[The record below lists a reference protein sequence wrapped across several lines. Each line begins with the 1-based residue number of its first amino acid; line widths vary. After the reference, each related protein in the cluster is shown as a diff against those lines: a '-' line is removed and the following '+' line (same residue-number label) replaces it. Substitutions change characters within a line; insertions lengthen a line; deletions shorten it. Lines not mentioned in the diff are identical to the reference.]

1 MTLPLARP
9 AELRRRQHASAGEF
23 AELIQ
28 AVSKDRSYLS
38 LKLRHR
44 QEFVTRYPDL
54 DEWFAEPLTRRVGRL
69 IGEDPR
75 RGPVTDPISYNARQY
90 LTFLGVTGRVAF
102 DWDWLIA
109 VPALNVWV
117 HARSLGLP
125 IVATRQELANIGA
138 QIGFS
143 ARSASRAAEWAL
155 SRMLLHGGVPPI
167 SQLTTADFAEMLS
180 AIDAFGARKDRP
192 SFHGDDP
199 RWVSKR
205 RNWGSQVFLLQL
217 VLYHAGH
224 IPEVP
229 KEPLPTT
236 AAFPDMPTVM
246 HATIDQYLAA
256 RAQLDRPATI
266 ENIRSGLRRF
276 CTWLMVNYTVESFA
290 DVTRLHC
297 LEFCVWLATQTHHRT
312 GLPLA
317 PATRRADLQAVL
329 GFFRDGY
336 AWQWSDMPNK
346 PLLMNGD
353 LPKLTRAVPRFIP
366 DDELV
371 ALMDAIHLLECPFQR
386 GALLIARWSGARR
399 SEIRM
404 LALDC
409 LDTYPDG
416 TPRLRLP
423 ASKNYAE
430 RIVPLT
436 EDAADAIRI
445 LQRLRH
451 GQLDR
456 PLPGNHNERPAR
468 RLFVRKGRVLSNA
481 YLFDDSLQTACRSA
495 NLLNADGR
503 PTITAHRFRHTVGTQ
518 LAERGARLQTIMSVL
533 GHKSV
538 QMALVYAHISD
549 PAVLHDYR
557 SVLSEDATIAGPSS
571 AVIRNRELGP
581 GTVDWLKSN
590 FFRTE
595 LELGHCLRLPSEG
608 PCECDL
614 YLTCAKFI
622 TTPKYAPRL
631 RDRYST
637 ELDLASTAR
646 ERGWAREVERHEA
659 TARHL
664 CQLLTDLG
672 EWPCRRDE

>member
-1 MTLPLARP
+1 MTLPLARS
-9 AELRRRQHASAGEF
+9 AELPPRQHASAEEF
-23 AELIQ
+23 AELIR
-28 AVSKDRSYLS
+28 AVSNDPSYLS

-44 QEFVTRYPDL
+44 REFVTRYPDL

-69 IGEDPR
+69 IDEDPR

-90 LTFLGVTGRVAF
+90 LTFLGVTGRAAF

-117 HARSLGLP
+117 HARSLNLP
-125 IVATRQELANIGA
+125 IVAIRQELTDIGA
-138 QIGFS
+138 RIGFS
-143 ARSASRAAEWAL
+143 ARTASRAAEWAL

-167 SQLTTADFAEMLS
+167 SHLTTADFADLLS
-180 AIDAFGARKDRP
+180 ALDAFGAREDRP
-192 SFHGDDP
+192 SFHGDDS

-224 IPEVP
+224 IPDMP

-236 AAFPDMPTVM
+236 TVFPSMPSSM
-246 HATIDQYLAA
+246 RATIERYLDA

-266 ENIRSGLRRF
+266 DNIRSGLRRF
-276 CTWLMVNYTVESFA
+276 STWLMVSHPVEAFT
-290 DVTRLHC
+290 DVTRAHC

-312 GLPLA
+312 GMPLA

-336 AWQWSDMPNK
+336 AWQWPDMPTR

-353 LPKLTRAVPRFIP
+353 LPKLTRPVPRFIP
-366 DDELV
+366 DDELST
-371 ALMDAIHLLECPFQR
+371 LMDAIRELRCPFQR

-409 LDTYPDG
+409 LDSYPDG

-436 EDAADAIRI
+436 EDAADAIRT
-445 LQRLRH
+445 LQRLRAR
-451 GQLDR
+451 QLDR

-468 RLFVRKGRVLSNA
+468 RLFARKGRVLSNN
-481 YLFDDSLQTACRSA
+481 YLFDDALQTACRAA
-495 NLLNADGR
+495 NLLDSDGK

-571 AVIRNRELGP
+571 AVVRNRELGP
-581 GTVDWLKSN
+581 GAVDWLKDN

-622 TTPKYAPRL
+622 TTPKYVPRL

-637 ELDLASTAR
+637 ELDLASAAR
-646 ERGWAREVERHEA
+646 EHGWAREVERHEA

-664 CQLLTDLG
+664 DKLLTELG
-672 EWPCRRDE
+672 EPPCSRND